1 MATKECV
8 FVCSLVVLVVLL
20 LATKKGDHEGG
31 GSQQPEKQ
39 NESFLARDAQKKQA
53 LQLQRNFNF

>member
-8 FVCSLVVLVVLL
+8 FVCSLVILVVLL
-20 LATKKGDHEGG
+20 LATKKGDHEG